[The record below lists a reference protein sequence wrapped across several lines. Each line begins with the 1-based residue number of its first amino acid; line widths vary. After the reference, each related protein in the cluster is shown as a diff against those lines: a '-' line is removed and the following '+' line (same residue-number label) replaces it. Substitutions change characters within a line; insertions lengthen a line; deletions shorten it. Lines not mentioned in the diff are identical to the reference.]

1 MTMEMVDTAL
11 KLSLTAVLIV
21 WLFSSGSVFESE
33 YYDKL
38 VNLYT
43 HPWWRWLLIAL
54 LVAGSMWY
62 PVFAVAMMMAVF
74 FYFADIEVFVK

>member
-1 MTMEMVDTAL
+1 MIDASL

-43 HPWWRWLLIAL
+43 HPWWRWLLICL
-54 LVAGSMWY
+54 LVAATMWY
-62 PVFAVAMMMAVF
+62 PVFAIGMLMALF